1 MFSGIWFF
9 HANRGVKNEPA
20 RGTADAETGISEE
33 IASNDCNIED
43 KEE

>member
-1 MFSGIWFF
+1 MFSVIWILN
-9 HANRGVKNEPA
+9 ANRGVKNEPP

-33 IASNDCNIED
+33 IASNDCNVED